1 MNTHT
6 SDYTT
11 TRRPKREDIFWSFGP
26 EGELRPP
33 EDQPWMPTI
42 WPDGTLTW
50 PPGVSRDRYDLAVK
64 EEEIGRAAYTSEGL
78 FWDMDAATARAKR
91 LWELYRLTPE
101 DHTKIF
107 ARQGY
112 VCAISKKPSKHYG
125 TDHDH
130 ITGLIRGIIDWRINR
145 GLAFFNDDP
154 KLLRAA
160 ADYLDSP
167 PATAAL
173 GAPRYGL
180 LGRAKQGKKN
190 KVYGPATKLPK
201 RRQ

>member
-1 MNTHT
+1 VFGVRPI
-6 SDYTT
+6 
-11 TRRPKREDIFWSFGP
+11 RRVGIIEADIRALLLGVEPAKR
-26 EGELRPP
+26 R
-33 EDQPWMPTI
+33 
-42 WPDGTLTW
+42 
-50 PPGVSRDRYDLAVK
+50 
-64 EEEIGRAAYTSEGL
+64 
-78 FWDMDAATARAKR
+78 R

-101 DHTKIF
+101 DHAAIL
-107 ARQGY
+107 RHQGG
-112 VCAISKKPSKHYG
+112 VCAISKKPMRRYG
-125 TDHDH
+125 TDHCH
-130 ITGLIRGIIDWRINR
+130 ATGLIRGIIDWRINK

-160 ADYLDSP
+160 ADYLEHP